1 MRVFARLKSVSGKTV
16 HHIFSPIPLVVTSH
30 PLDPKEVSRCAC
42 HITEWPFL
50 QSSPKGVDSKM
61 PGVFYNSLGGSLTS
75 NIRPAGLLRPSRT
88 KTRPSGDGVRRP
100 AVNGVSLCSH
110 IRHTQSG
117 ETLAGAIKMAAD
129 KVIHIY
135 PRIAAA
141 PRESLVTSQ
150 ASTAAAPSLP
160 SNTLVTGSS
169 TANMRPASP
178 LRPPRRTQGPAA
190 MVCGGPPLTASASA
204 HTSAIHNQVTPRSRA
219 IKMAAD
225 EVVH

>member
-1 MRVFARLKSVSGKTV
+1 M
-16 HHIFSPIPLVVTSH
+16 HHIISPIPLVVTSH

-42 HITEWPFL
+42 HITKWPFL

-61 PGVFYNSLGGSLTS
+61 PGVFYNSLGGFLNVQHTA
-75 NIRPAGLLRPSRT
+75 RGPAAAV
-88 KTRPSGDGVRRP
+88 KDNTRPSGDGVQRP

-169 TANMRPASP
+169 TTNMRPAGP
-178 LRPPRRTQGPAA
+178 LRPPRRTRGPAA

-219 IKMAAD
+219 TKMAAD

>member
-1 MRVFARLKSVSGKTV
+1 MRLSHYKVAILAAIAQRRGQRNARGVLQLTRG
-16 HHIFSPIPLVVTSH
+16 
-30 PLDPKEVSRCAC
+30 
-42 HITEWPFL
+42 FL
-50 QSSPKGVDSKM
+50 NVQHTARG
-61 PGVFYNSLGGSLTS
+61 
-75 NIRPAGLLRPSRT
+75 PAAAV
-88 KTRPSGDGVRRP
+88 KDNTRPSGDGVRRP

-169 TANMRPASP
+169 TATCG
-178 LRPPRRTQGPAA
+178 LRARCGRRGELKVQRRWCAA
-190 MVCGGPPLTASASA
+190 A
-204 HTSAIHNQVTPRSRA
+204 RR
-219 IKMAAD
+219 
-225 EVVH
+225 